1 MIHASNCRPNGF
13 HVSAHQVVTV
23 RILQPVE
30 MPGASEGDGRAFST
44 REVVFEMADGSRFAV
59 QAFSIGSAPI
69 AVVYEGA
76 LADADRFA
84 GGAQS

>member
-13 HVSAHQVVTV
+13 HVSAHQVATV
-23 RILQPVE
+23 RILQPAE
-30 MPGASEGDGRAFST
+30 ILSDCGAPKFTT